1 MQIIKKYSPL
11 LLLLFLFGCEDNVE
25 NIHRYSKIISQYRN
39 YPVYLDM
46 SEIGNIQVKSNSQIE
61 NPFKI
66 LSNEFYYF
74 VGDMLKG
81 VHVYEKEAT
90 GVDYLCFIE
99 CKYIKD
105 FELAGD
111 KLFGNNLVDL
121 VVIDISNPLD
131 ISTLHRQKNYF
142 NKFTGVKEYWWN
154 IPYDEEKGLVV
165 KWEYVEL
172 SGMVTE
178 EQPNLDFS
186 EYDQLYGNLQTTA
199 IPDDWFSSQP
209 EFDKPY
215 VGMINA
221 GTDEI
226 YSYGSYNSWS
236 ICSYQSGV
244 FSTREEDLWTNPR
257 GNYAPPYYYSNAF
270 PTRLFFEDDIIY
282 NLGKLE
288 LASNGYCD
296 CILYNE
302 NYPVDYSLY
311 FPDFLPQDI
320 TYMPTPTMDAFY
332 VLTGQSI
339 QGVFITG
346 NGIPEF
352 SYITRD
358 YPIQTDAGEILTIGD
373 HLVTLGNEL
382 SVYSASE
389 DAISLIKEYPEISG
403 ICCKKEE
410 NHLVVAN
417 TQGLFIYDI
426 SNLENIQLIQ

>member
-1 MQIIKKYSPL
+1 MKKIFPL
-11 LLLLFLFGCEDNVE
+11 LLLLFLFGCEDDIE
-25 NIHRYSKIISQYRN
+25 NIYRYSKIITQYKS

-46 SEIGNIQVKSNSQIE
+46 SEIGNIQVKSTSPLE
-61 NPFKI
+61 SPFKI
-66 LSNEFYYF
+66 LSNNEYYF

-81 VHVYEKEAT
+81 VHVYEKTTA
-90 GVDYLCFIE
+90 GVEYFCFIE

-105 FELAGD
+105 FELD
-111 KLFGNNLVDL
+111 SNRLFCNNLVDL
-121 VVIDISNPLD
+121 VVIDVSNPLE
-131 ISTLHRQKNYF
+131 INILHRQKNYF
-142 NKFTGVKEYWWN
+142 NRFTGVKEYWN
-154 IPYDEEKGLVV
+154 LPYDEEKGLVV
-165 KWEYVEL
+165 GTKIVEL
-172 SGMVTE
+172 TGMTTE

-186 EYDQLYGNLQTTA
+186 EYDQLYGNLQTNT

-215 VGMINA
+215 IGMINID
-221 GTDEI
+221 TDEI

-236 ICSYQSGV
+236 ICSYQTEV
-244 FSTREEDLWTNPR
+244 FKTREEDLWTEPR

-282 NLGKLE
+282 NLGKLYN
-288 LASNGYCD
+288 ASNGYCE

-302 NYPVDYSLY
+302 NYPVSYSLY
-311 FPDFLPQDI
+311 FPDFMPLDI
-320 TYMPTPTMDAFY
+320 TYMPAPTMDAFF

-352 SYITRD
+352 SYITKD
-358 YPIQTDAGEILTIGD
+358 YPVETDAIEIFTVGD

-389 DAISLIKEYPEISG
+389 DQISLLKEYPEISG

-410 NHLVVAN
+410 NLLAVAN
-417 TQGLFIYDI
+417 KEGLFIYDI
-426 SNLENIQLIQ
+426 IQLENIQLIQ